1 MPCIVMYTNMEV
13 PKEKAEELKKALV
26 VSWEK
31 LPGKSE
37 RWLITTIRDNT
48 TMFFGGKDTPAAFV
62 NFKILGTWQGEL
74 RDPERGVPDRCQPGA
89 GYSEGADL
97 CGSR

>member
-37 RWLITTIRDNT
+37 RWLMTTIRDNT
-48 TMFFGGKDTPAAFV
+48 TMFFGGKIPLRPLSTSRFSAA
-62 NFKILGTWQGEL
+62 L
-74 RDPERGVPDRCQPGA
+74 A
-89 GYSEGADL
+89 GRTARS
-97 CGSR
+97 

>member
-1 MPCIVMYTNMEV
+1 MPCIVMYTNVEV

-37 RWLITTIRDNT
+37 RWLMTTIRDNT
-48 TMFFGGKDTPAAFV
+48 TMFFGG
-62 NFKILGTWQGEL
+62 
-74 RDPERGVPDRCQPGA
+74 
-89 GYSEGADL
+89 
-97 CGSR
+97 

>member
-48 TMFFGGKDTPAAFV
+48 TMFFLSL
-62 NFKILGTWQGEL
+62 IHI
-74 RDPERGVPDRCQPGA
+74 
-89 GYSEGADL
+89 
-97 CGSR
+97 